1 MFATSDSNEAESQ
14 GELSGGYPG
23 ANGRAASGR
32 CFQNLLPTRIQ
43 MGWLRRKG
51 GRATAVAG
59 FSCSEW
65 PEVQHEDDC
74 SNNGNLHKE
83 D

>member
-1 MFATSDSNEAESQ
+1 MFPEPFANLNTDGMATPQ
-14 GELSGGYPG
+14 RGG
-23 ANGRAASGR
+23 
-32 CFQNLLPTRIQ
+32 
-43 MGWLRRKG
+43 
-51 GRATAVAG
+51 ATAVAG

-83 D
+83 DGWPGY